1 MFQGGFLFDNI
12 TNLTAFNYLG
22 EPSLDLQYSMAL
34 AFPQDVILY
43 QVCLYPLELQ
53 NNLCGFS
60 FTLLG
65 RRLRRTR
72 QHLVSSAT
80 AVESLHAVLTFV
92 LHSRF
97 NNFLDAIDGSCK
109 RNVPPRALIPC

>member
-43 QVCLYPLELQ
+43 QVCLYPLEL
-53 NNLCGFS
+53 
-60 FTLLG
+60 
-65 RRLRRTR
+65 
-72 QHLVSSAT
+72 
-80 AVESLHAVLTFV
+80 
-92 LHSRF
+92 
-97 NNFLDAIDGSCK
+97 
-109 RNVPPRALIPC
+109 